1 MASNSELAL
10 ITKLLDI
17 EGMKVK
23 NYSLIPGIGVLIY
36 LKSQEKKVVCPRCG
50 KKTDKL
56 HQNREYTVRD
66 LPISQQP
73 VYLKVNRRRL
83 RCPSCQKIFA
93 EKFNW
98 VKKRK
103 TYTERFKTKIL
114 TEVLESDIKNVA
126 GRNDVSE
133 QEIETML
140 KEVGEELVA
149 EKPQEIKR
157 LGIDEIALVKGQKN
171 YCAVLVDL
179 DERVIV
185 GILPKR
191 TKEEVR
197 KHLESW
203 GEEVLGQIEEVS
215 IDFWK
220 PYQTVV
226 SEVISQAEIVAD
238 RFHVMKQ
245 INDELDQA
253 RRKAKREAKK
263 IKKKTERES
272 VNEGLTKSKYVLLKN
287 ESELSERE
295 LEKLK
300 EVQKVAPELGKMH
313 QLKEEFRK
321 IFEDSNNWKKGL
333 LSFGDWL
340 TEAWDYFP
348 KSSRTIRRW
357 IGEIITYFDHRTS
370 QGVVEGINN
379 KIKLIKRRAFGFR
392 NFDNFRIRCFV
403 NWHFAC

>member
-10 ITKLLDI
+10 MTKLLDI

-23 NYSLIPGIGVLIY
+23 NYSLIAGIGVLIY
-36 LKSQEKKVVCPRCG
+36 LESQDKKVPCPHCG

-56 HQNREYTVRD
+56 HQNRELRSE
-66 LPISQQP
+66 I
-73 VYLKVNRRRL
+73 YL
-83 RCPSCQKIFA
+83 
-93 EKFNW
+93 
-98 VKKRK
+98 
-103 TYTERFKTKIL
+103 
-114 TEVLESDIKNVA
+114 
-126 GRNDVSE
+126 
-133 QEIETML
+133 
-140 KEVGEELVA
+140 
-149 EKPQEIKR
+149 
-157 LGIDEIALVKGQKN
+157 ALNGQKN

-179 DERVIV
+179 DQRVIV

-215 IDFWK
+215 IDLWK

-226 SEVISQAEIVAD
+226 GEVIPHAEIVAD

-245 INDELDQA
+245 INDELDEA
-253 RRKAKREAKK
+253 RRKAKRKAKK

-272 VNEGLTKSKYVLLKN
+272 VKKGLTKSKYVLLKN
-287 ESELSERE
+287 ESELSDRE
-295 LEKLK
+295 QEKLK
-300 EVQKVAPELGKMH
+300 EVREVAPELGKMH

-321 IFEDSNNWKKGL
+321 IFEDSSNWKEGL

-340 TEAWDYFP
+340 TEASEYFP
-348 KSSRTIRRW
+348 KSSKTIRRW
-357 IGEIITYFDHRTS
+357 IGEIIPYFDHRTS